1 MPIRSTLSETA
12 IDIGKGVDSSNQQ
25 SGEYKIKVN
34 GNIYDDN
41 HFLIRETDGFAGMD
55 DSGMSS
61 TRANSTIAI
70 SENNLVG
77 FDDIIESQMHN
88 AGLFKRSEIDLF
100 NKRYRFGILNPSENI
115 TSAREYLFFT
125 KPDLNIYPR
134 SNLNN
139 SGTPDRSNLNGYLR
153 SQAYWRELA
162 IRFPQ
167 IIECLQESITLNPF
181 NHLLAN
187 AVESHLEIPSLQSD
201 MIDTP
206 TNTYG
211 VGYSY
216 HGSSEA
222 SDDGFDFSLE
232 FKDTKYLPVYHFFR
246 AYEEYQTFK
255 HHGLIEP
262 WHQYII
268 QKVLYDHYSIYKF
281 LVDEDGET
289 IIYYAKLYG
298 VKSKSLPRDTFAD
311 NVFDNGISYT
321 IDFNAAFF
329 EDMKPHILDEFNR
342 IAKPYC
348 DTLDYHIDIYNHIYG
363 QTDNRPAQGAYI
375 AKVKSEVAPGG
386 YVYKLLW
393 KGSDKK

>member
-1 MPIRSTLSETA
+1 MPI
-12 IDIGKGVDSSNQQ
+12 
-25 SGEYKIKVN
+25 
-34 GNIYDDN
+34 YDNN
-41 HFLIRETDGFAGMD
+41 HFLIQGKDGWASMD
-55 DSGMSS
+55 DYGFSKSIVNSNTNFTKENAASLMSGDMMK
-61 TRANSTIAI
+61 
-70 SENNLVG
+70 
-77 FDDIIESQMHN
+77 SQFHSH
-88 AGLFKRSEIDLF
+88 GLFERGDIKLF
-100 NKRYRFGILNPSENI
+100 DKRYRFGILNPYETLTNV
-115 TSAREYLFFT
+115 REYLFFT

-134 SNLNN
+134 SNTGDSGIPSNTMN
-139 SGTPDRSNLNGYLR
+139 SYLLTQ
-153 SQAYWRELA
+153 SYWRELS
-162 IRFPQ
+162 IKFPE
-167 IIECLQESITLNPF
+167 IIKCLQESKSNNPF

-187 AVESHLEIPSLQSD
+187 MVQSNLEIPSLNSD

-262 WHQYII
+262 WHKYII
-268 QKVLYDHYSIYKF
+268 DKVLYDHYSIYKF

-311 NVFDNGISYT
+311 TVFDNGISYT

-329 EDMKPHILDEFNR
+329 EDMKPHILDEFNF

-348 DTLDYHIDIYNHIYG
+348 DILKHHIDIHNHELDRV
-363 QTDNRPAQGAYI
+363 DNRAAECAYI
-375 AKVKSEVAPGG
+375 KKVTSQNAPGG

-393 KGSDKK
+393 KGNDIV

>member
-1 MPIRSTLSETA
+1 MSNYL
-12 IDIGKGVDSSNQQ
+12 DS
-25 SGEYKIKVN
+25 IT
-34 GNIYDDN
+34 YDEN
-41 HFLIRETDGFAGMD
+41 HFLIQTDDGFAKMQDGGT
-55 DSGMSS
+55 SIGYSS
-61 TRANSTIAI
+61 ANIIDTDTKYIGEDGVSKLDI
-70 SENNLVG
+70 SYHAHGLYKRHEI
-77 FDDIIESQMHN
+77 DIIN
-88 AGLFKRSEIDLF
+88 R
-100 NKRYRFGILNPSENI
+100 RYRFGILNPYETLTNV
-115 TSAREYLFFT
+115 REYLFFT

-134 SNLNN
+134 SNDGGIPSNELN
-139 SGTPDRSNLNGYLR
+139 SYLKTQ
-153 SQAYWRELA
+153 SYWRELS
-162 IRFPQ
+162 IKFPE
-167 IIECLQESITLNPF
+167 IIECLQLSKSKNPF
-181 NHLLAN
+181 NHLLGN
-187 AVESHLEIPSLQSD
+187 MVQSNLEIPSLNSD

-222 SDDGFDFSLE
+222 SDDSFDFSLE

-262 WHQYII
+262 YHQYII
-268 QKVLYDHYSIYKF
+268 DKILYDHYSIYKF

-311 NVFDNGISYT
+311 TVFDNGISYT

-329 EDMKPHILDEFNR
+329 EDMKPHILDEFND
-342 IAKPYC
+342 ISKEYC
-348 DTLDYHIDIYNHIYG
+348 DSLPYHIDIHNHELD
-363 QTDNRPAQGAYI
+363 QVDNRAAKGAYI
-375 AKVKSEVAPGG
+375 VKVKSINAPGG

-393 KGSDKK
+393 KGDARF